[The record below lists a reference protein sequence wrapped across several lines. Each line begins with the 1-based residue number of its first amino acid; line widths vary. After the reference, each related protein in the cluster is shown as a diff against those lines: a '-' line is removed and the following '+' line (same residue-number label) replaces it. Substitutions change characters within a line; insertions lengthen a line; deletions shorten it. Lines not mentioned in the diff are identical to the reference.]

1 MSNQFIGR
9 DIEVGVALGDAES
22 ADHSI
27 QKSTANIF
35 KNVETAEDETTR
47 GSIISGKGRRV
58 TQKYAEGNIS
68 GNVHSEAIG
77 YLLRNVW
84 GASESTSEGDS
95 VYSHEFTLDDDHI
108 HDELTFFLKEG
119 TEEKEIEGAHINSL
133 EISASPDSYVTFTAE
148 IIGEDLVDGSFIPS
162 YSTEYDFIG
171 KDVTIVVADT
181 KGELETEEATEVKEV
196 TINQNRNLNR
206 YHILGS
212 YTPKKIYGP
221 RFDNEI
227 TITKEYLNDTFKDLH
242 EGDDSKYLRI
252 TIEGDEAIGGTNNA
266 KLEYDFYN
274 VQVTDWSKNDGAD
287 DLIEETFTL
296 KAYENTSEATDKLGK
311 ATLQNLTE
319 DYDLSS

>member
-9 DIEVGVALGDAES
+9 DIEVGVALGDASS

-58 TQKYAEGNIS
+58 TQKYAEGSIS

-77 YLLRNVW
+77 YFLRNVW
-84 GASESTSEGDS
+84 GDSESTSEGDS
-95 VYSHEFTLDDDHI
+95 VYSHEFTLDDNHI

-119 TEEKEIEGAHINSL
+119 TEEKMVEAAHINSL
-133 EISASPDSYVTFTAE
+133 EVSASPDSYITFTAE
-148 IIGEDLVDGSFIPS
+148 IIAEDLEDSSFTPS

-171 KDVTIVVADT
+171 KDVTLVVADT
-181 KGELETEEATEVKEV
+181 KVGLGTENPIEVKEV

-212 YTPKKIYGP
+212 YSPKKIYGP

-242 EGDDSKYLRI
+242 EGDGSKYIRI
-252 TIEGDEAIGGTNNA
+252 TIEGDEAIGGTKKA
-266 KLEYDFYN
+266 KLEYDFYK

-287 DLIEETFTL
+287 ELIEETFTL
-296 KAYENTSEATDKLGK
+296 KAYENTDEETDKLGK
-311 ATLQNLTE
+311 VTLQNLTE
-319 DYDLSS
+319 DYDISS